1 MARESKRVK
10 SEAGRA
16 MHSRDKEKRS
26 LAGEV
31 LRQGQKRRGKRNGKR
46 S

>member
-16 MHSRDKEKRS
+16 MHSPSKVTRS

-31 LRQGQKRRGKRNGKR
+31 LRQAQRKR
-46 S
+46 SKKRATKR